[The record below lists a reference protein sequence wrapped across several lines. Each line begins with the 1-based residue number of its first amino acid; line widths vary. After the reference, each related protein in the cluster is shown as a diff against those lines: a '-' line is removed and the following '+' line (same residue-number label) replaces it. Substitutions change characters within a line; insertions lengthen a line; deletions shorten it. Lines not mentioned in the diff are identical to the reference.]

1 MNKTLIILPCFNELE
16 TAPSLISEI
25 LKINDVDVLVVDDRS
40 EDGTVESINKQVKD
54 KRLNILVRKE
64 KRSFANSEMDGFRFA
79 IEKGYENIVTM
90 DADGSHSP
98 KYIPEMIKM
107 LKQHDLVIGSRY
119 MDGVSVV
126 NWPIQ
131 RIAISLFA
139 NFLARKMLRLDVND
153 LTSGFMAMKIDVP
166 LNLQLCAIQTQGY
179 GYLIEYKWRS
189 VRAGFRV
196 SEFPIIFIERTKGQ
210 SKMSSK
216 HAQEAFW
223 MLLLLTL
230 KERFLSK
237 DKDC

>member
-1 MNKTLIILPCFNELE
+1 MNKTLVILPCFNEFE
-16 TAPSLISEI
+16 TAPSLIKKI
-25 LKINDVDVLVVDDRS
+25 LKIKGLDVLVVDDRS
-40 EDGTVESINKQVKD
+40 EDGTVQNIKKSIKD
-54 KRLNILVRKE
+54 KRLNIFVRE
-64 KRSFANSEMDGFRFA
+64 DRRSFANSEMDGFRFA
-79 IEKGYENIVTM
+79 IKKGYENIVTM

-98 KYIPEMIKM
+98 KHIPEMIEM
-107 LKQHDLVIGSRY
+107 LKNNDLVVGSRY
-119 MDGVSVV
+119 TNGVSVV

-139 NFLARKMLRLDVND
+139 NFLAKKMLRLEVND

-166 LNLQLCAIQTQGY
+166 LNLNLCAIQTQGY

-196 SEFPIIFIERTKGQ
+196 HELPIIFIERTKGQ
-210 SKMSSK
+210 SKMSAK

-230 KERFLSK
+230 KERFLNK
-237 DKDC
+237 EKDC